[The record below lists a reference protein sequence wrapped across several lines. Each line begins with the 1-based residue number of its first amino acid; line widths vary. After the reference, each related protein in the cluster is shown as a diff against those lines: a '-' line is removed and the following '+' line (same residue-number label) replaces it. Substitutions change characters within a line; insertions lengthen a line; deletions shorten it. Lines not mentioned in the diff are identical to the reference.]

1 MGDTRKLLLC
11 YVRRQSSVGLFP
23 SQSVNS
29 ALPVS
34 LHTTMPS
41 SDPPRWLYFQR
52 TLQAGKQAVV
62 REGGVVTSRPLADFF
77 FFFFFTYHC
86 YKIQEVTVSGS

>member
-1 MGDTRKLLLC
+1 M
-11 YVRRQSSVGLFP
+11 GLFP

-34 LHTTMPS
+34 LRTTMPS

-62 REGGVVTSRPLADFF
+62 REGEEWYPLGHWLIFF
-77 FFFFFTYHC
+77 LTYHC